1 MCLAIMFSCC
11 CAPTLVEEILF
22 SDSNEELLK
31 NFIGVTVILMMR
43 FLVRVMIRRMYF
55 LIDLIVLTDLTSVRD
70 GTDVAYLIYVT
81 NKTD

>member
-1 MCLAIMFSCC
+1 MHGY
-11 CAPTLVEEILF
+11 
-22 SDSNEELLK
+22 N
-31 NFIGVTVILMMR
+31 
-43 FLVRVMIRRMYF
+43 MIRRIFF

>member
-11 CAPTLVEEILF
+11 CALTLVEEILF

-31 NFIGVTVILMMR
+31 NFIGITVILMMR
-43 FLVRVMIRRMYF
+43 FLVRVMIRRKYF
-55 LIDLIVLTDLTSVRD
+55 FIDLTSVRD